1 MMEQHNYM
9 VFDVETSGLPKKRN
23 SSYKDVENWPYV
35 VQIAWGICDNNG
47 KESIKN
53 YIIYP
58 ENFEIPPE
66 ATKIHNITHQYA
78 LDNGFKI
85 KDILNEFIEDCKKV
99 NLIVAHNMSFD
110 YNVVSCELFRNGLNN
125 ECISK
130 KKKICTMETTTNYC
144 KLGDFKFGKYKWP
157 KLIELYQKLFN
168 KDKEGLHD
176 AEVDIK
182 TCNECFL
189 KILEIGLVEL

>member
-1 MMEQHNYM
+1 MEETSYM

-23 SSYKDVENWPYV
+23 SSYKDVENWPYI
-35 VQIAWGICDNNG
+35 VQIAWGVYEKNG
-47 KESIKN
+47 KENIKN

-58 ENFEIPPE
+58 ENFEIPKE
-66 ATKIHNITHQYA
+66 STKIHKITHQYA
-78 LDNGFKI
+78 LDNGLKI

-99 NLIVAHNMSFD
+99 TLIVAHNMSFD
-110 YNVVSCELFRNGLNN
+110 YNVVSCELFRNGFKN

-130 KKKICTMETTTNYC
+130 KKKLCTMETTTNYC
-144 KLGDFKFGKYKWP
+144 KLGDLKFGKYKWP

-168 KDKEGLHD
+168 SDKEGLHD
-176 AEVDIK
+176 AEVDIR

-189 KILEIGLVEL
+189 KILEIGLIEL